1 VKKASVL
8 GLYSILL
15 GAFGAASLWAQAQNT
30 AQIQGTVLDASGSA
44 IPGAEIKATQTDTGI
59 SRTATTGAAGDYVLA
74 DLPVGPYRLEVSKQG
89 FSRFVQSGIVLQ
101 VSTSPTVDIPLQV
114 GGVDQQ
120 VQVEANA
127 QQVETEATGVGNVM
141 ENRRILELPL
151 NGRLATDLIN
161 LTPGVITQGV
171 AGAGGFPNT
180 ANPVVAGGQ
189 SNGIVYFLDGSLFNN
204 PWDNANMPFPFPDA
218 LQEFK
223 VETSSLTA
231 QNGIHSGASITAV
244 TKSGTNGFH
253 GDAFDFFRNGDLNA
267 RNALSPSRDTLK
279 RNQFG
284 GTIGGPIIR
293 DKLFFLFGYQGTITR
308 QDPSSV
314 NAFVPTPAM
323 LQGNF
328 SACPQNLGALA
339 SQPNLFVGGNPG
351 SFQLISSLFDPA
363 SLKLASKLP
372 PTNGSPCGQTSFGLV
387 TQINEG
393 QYVGRVDY
401 QINQKES
408 LFVRYTT
415 TSYYRPP
422 SYTFTPG
429 NLLSTGQGGFND
441 RTQSTILGDTYLFS
455 PTTVNAFRMAW
466 NRIAIARMNADFFSA
481 CDLGVQMY
489 CGYLPHQSYFAVTGD
504 FTVGVPTGTHG
515 VSHSNTYQLNDDVTL
530 VRGKHQ
536 ITLGGSGANYRMVFY
551 GTVYAQNMFNFPSV
565 GAFLEGQFNS
575 NEISLPNDLIQG
587 KYFAAGYASDTWK
600 VTPRLTVNIG
610 LRWEPFLP
618 PQMKNGAIYN
628 FSVAGFY
635 AGDKTTVYNNAPPG
649 LTFPGDPGFQGQSG
663 MNSHFNLWAPRIGL
677 AYDPKGDGKMVIRAA
692 YGISYDYA
700 NGQLFVNTADA
711 PPFGGTQSFAA
722 STKVVD
728 PFTNVYASNPGGNIY
743 PYTIGPNAPFVP
755 YGAFIAIPNNLQVP
769 EVHQWNLVIQKQF
782 GRDWLASATY
792 VGSEGEHLLDSY
804 QLNPATIVPCPNNA
818 PVTSCNS
825 TGNQNSRRVFSV
837 AKAPGANLI
846 GYMDTYDSGATS
858 SYNGLIL
865 EIKKQ
870 LSKGVS
876 ANANYTWSHCI
887 GDLTVGNS
895 TGNAGAGLDYPN
907 NRAYDRSNCQSS
919 QIGGVFSSDR
929 RQIFNSTIVYE
940 TPKLSNHWMD
950 IAFSSWRLSGV
961 YRAQSGPSLTVSLLT
976 DVSLTSASA
985 ANQRPVQVLANPL
998 CTNPRPTCWINP
1010 AAFSSKLVAPGTFS
1024 PMGRDNVPGPM
1035 FFQIDVAAGKLFRI
1049 KERQNLEFR
1058 AEAFNLSNSVR
1069 AGIPLPS
1076 LSAGG
1081 SGISTSFGTST
1092 FGTFTSD
1099 LDPRIMQLA
1108 LKYSF

>member
-8 GLYSILL
+8 VVCYIFLCV
-15 GAFGAASLWAQAQNT
+15 FGAAGLWAQAQNT
-30 AQIQGTVLDASGSA
+30 AQIQGVVLDASGSA
-44 IPGAEIKATQTDTGI
+44 VPGAAIKATQTDTDVI
-59 SRTATTGAAGDYVLA
+59 RTATSGVNGDYVLA
-74 DLPVGPYRLEVSKQG
+74 DLPIGPYRLEVTKPG
-89 FSRFVQSGIVLQ
+89 FSTFVQTGIVLQ
-101 VSTSPTVDIPLQV
+101 VSTNPTVDVSLKV
-114 GGVDQQ
+114 GAVSEQ

-141 ENRRILELPL
+141 ENRRVLELPL

-223 VETSSLTA
+223 VETSTLTA
-231 QNGIHSGASITAV
+231 QNGTHSGASITAV

-267 RNALSPSRDTLK
+267 RNALAPLRDTLK

-284 GTIGGPIIR
+284 GTIGGPIMK
-293 DKLFFLFGYQGTITR
+293 DKMFFFFGYQGTITR

-328 SACPQNLGALA
+328 QACPQDLGALA

-351 SFQLISSLFDPA
+351 SNQLLPSLFDPA

-372 PTNGSPCGQTSFGLV
+372 ATNGSPCGETSYGEV
-387 TQINEG
+387 TRINEG

-401 QINQKES
+401 QLSQKQS
-408 LFVRYTT
+408 LFTRYTT

-422 SYTFTPG
+422 SYTFTPD

-441 RTQSTILGDTYLFS
+441 RTQSTIVGDTYLFS
-455 PTTVNAFRMAW
+455 PTTVNAFRVAW
-466 NRIAIARMNADFFSA
+466 DRIAIARMNADFFSA

-489 CGYLPHQSYFAVTGD
+489 CGYLPHQSYFSVTGD

-551 GTVYAQNMFNFPSV
+551 GTVYAQNMFNFPSI

-600 VTPRLTVNIG
+600 VTPRLTVNLG

-618 PQMKNGAIYN
+618 PEMKNGAIYN
-628 FSVAGFY
+628 FSLARFY
-635 AGDKTTVYNNAPPG
+635 ADEKTTVYNNAPPG

-677 AYDPKGDGKMVIRAA
+677 AYDPAGDGKMVIRAS

-711 PPFGGTQSFAA
+711 PPFGGTESFAA
-722 STKVVD
+722 STKVAD
-728 PFTNVYASNPGGNIY
+728 PFTNVYASNPGGNIF

-755 YGAFIAIPNNLQVP
+755 FGAFIAIPNNLQIP
-769 EVHQWNLVIQKQF
+769 EVHQWNFVIQRQL

-792 VGSEGEHLLDSY
+792 VGSEAEHLLDSY
-804 QLNPATIVPCPNNA
+804 QLNPATIVACPGGA
-818 PVTSCNS
+818 ALTTCNS

-865 EIKKQ
+865 DIKKQ

-895 TGNAGAGLDYPN
+895 TGNAGAGLDFPN

-940 TPKLSNHWMD
+940 TPKLSNHWMEM
-950 IAFSSWRLSGV
+950 AFSGWRLSGV

-985 ANQRPVQVLANPL
+985 ANQRPVQVLGDPL
-998 CTNPRPTCWINP
+998 CANAGPTCWINP

-1024 PMGRDNVPGPM
+1024 SMGRDNVPGPM

-1049 KERQNLEFR
+1049 RERQNLEFR

-1069 AGIPLPS
+1069 AGIALPS

-1081 SGISTSFGTST
+1081 SGLSTSFGTST